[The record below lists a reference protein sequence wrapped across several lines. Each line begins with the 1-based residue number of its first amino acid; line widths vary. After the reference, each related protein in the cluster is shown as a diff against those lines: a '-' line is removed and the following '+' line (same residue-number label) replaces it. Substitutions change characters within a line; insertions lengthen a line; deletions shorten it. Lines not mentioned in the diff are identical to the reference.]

1 PHAPSRAGRTSRGR
15 GSVPG
20 PRIIGEAASGPGA
33 ADLRGGQGR
42 GEPSGLPGLEDR
54 LGSPLRAPRPRTP
67 APALGPHRH
76 RRRSLRQ
83 PAHLPRARAAALL
96 LTGHRPF
103 CPPVPVRTVRP
114 ASATGP
120 SALCARGGRSIDMAA
135 CACEHGV
142 APPCAHL
149 TGPHPIFDIRRRFP
163 VSGDLTDTTEM
174 YLKTVFE

>member
-1 PHAPSRAGRTSRGR
+1 PSRAGRTSRGR

-96 LTGHRPF
+96 LTGHRTV
-103 CPPVPVRTVRP
+103 CPAGPDRTVRP
-114 ASATGP
+114 AATTGP
-120 SALCARGGRSIDMAA
+120 SALCAPWEAGAAMWLPVRANTVSPVPARTRLDRIQSLTYGGGS
-135 CACEHGV
+135 
-142 APPCAHL
+142 P
-149 TGPHPIFDIRRRFP
+149 
-163 VSGDLTDTTEM
+163 
-174 YLKTVFE
+174 